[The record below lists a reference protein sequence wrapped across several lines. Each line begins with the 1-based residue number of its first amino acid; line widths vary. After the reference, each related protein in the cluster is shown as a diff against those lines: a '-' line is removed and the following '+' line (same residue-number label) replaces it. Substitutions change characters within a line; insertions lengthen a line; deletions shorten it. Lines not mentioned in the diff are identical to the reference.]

1 MKEIFAVVKLLELLH
16 NCEDLF
22 HFHSLSTVHLYD
34 LYHIHF
40 TSDYKELERDKP
52 CGAES
57 LLFWISSFLTYCWL
71 YSILVSSHFARLF
84 LVSTVVF
91 TELFDLI
98 FVHESHIGLWFF
110 VILSQLQVVHP
121 VVLEFLC
128 PTEIDDY
135 LLWLETLLLF
145 FHIGSCLML
154 LLSNCTIARLLM
166 RPSEQIN
173 KAPSDI
179 RNPRAVERTSHD

>member
-1 MKEIFAVVKLLELLH
+1 M
-16 NCEDLF
+16 
-22 HFHSLSTVHLYD
+22 
-34 LYHIHF
+34 
-40 TSDYKELERDKP
+40 
-52 CGAES
+52 
-57 LLFWISSFLTYCWL
+57 
-71 YSILVSSHFARLF
+71 F

-128 PTEIDDY
+128 PTEVDDY